1 LRARVTDEGYLDV
14 NDASVEV
21 TVEAPDGRRTVVP
34 LEWVIGEDGVYTA
47 RYAADAPGLHQV
59 SAEARRGRDTTRAL
73 PTAMLADDSGADVE
87 QAELRVPLLSRIADA
102 TGGRYYALANAAQL
116 AEDVTYTSSGVT
128 VRQSL
133 DLWDMPVVF
142 LALAALLGAEWA
154 LRRARGLA

>member
-1 LRARVTDEGYLDV
+1 
-14 NDASVEV
+14 
-21 TVEAPDGRRTVVP
+21 
-34 LEWVIGEDGVYTA
+34 
-47 RYAADAPGLHQV
+47 
-59 SAEARRGRDTTRAL
+59 
-73 PTAMLADDSGADVE
+73 
-87 QAELRVPLLSRIADA
+87 
-102 TGGRYYALANAAQL
+102 LANAAQL